1 MSSIKRSAA
10 YFAGALLLLASCA
23 EHPVSRSVSLEED
36 FVNPPDEAKPWVF
49 WYWMNAAVSRKG
61 ITADLEAMRQAG
73 IGGAYLMP
81 IQGPKN
87 PPVVDPPV
95 EQLSPEWWEMVRH
108 AMREADR
115 LGLKIA
121 MHDCDGFAL
130 AGGPWITPELSM
142 QKVVWTKKTVAGGQT
157 FCDTLPQP
165 ESYKGY
171 YRDIATYAFPA
182 PEGAEFSTETVIPR
196 VTSSLPN
203 VNPQFLVEKG
213 GREELR
219 SSDSCWVTYEF
230 EQPFT
235 CRTITVGAEG
245 SSYQAQRLMVE
256 VGDDGVSFRPLARLQ
271 PPRHGWQNGDAD
283 VSHSIPAATAR
294 YFRFAFNKSGSEPG
308 SEDLDAAKW
317 KPNLKLRRLTLS
329 GEASVNQHEGK
340 AARVW
345 RVSRRTTPEQVPDSV
360 CIPSNKIINLTK
372 RLKNG
377 HLTWDVPAG
386 RWTILRMGHTSTGH
400 TNATGG
406 AGAGLE
412 CDKLNKKAV
421 RLQFDSWF
429 GEIIRQ
435 AGAELS
441 GRVLKGFHVDSWECG
456 SQSWSPVL
464 RKEFKKRRGYDML
477 PYLPAMTGLPV
488 ESADCSERFLLDL
501 RQTIAELVVDNFYAV
516 MQKNAHK
523 HGCTFSAE
531 CVAPTMTGDG
541 MAHYRNVDIP
551 MGEFWLNSPT
561 HDKPNDMLDAT
572 SGAHIYGKN
581 IVQAEGFTQLRLQ
594 WSEHPAMLKSLGD
607 RAYAGGINRLVYH
620 VFAHNP
626 FVDRQPGMTLSGIG
640 LYFQRDQTW
649 WKPGRAWVEYAQ
661 RCQAL
666 LQHGKP
672 VTDIAVFT
680 GEEIPARAALPE
692 RLATTLPGIVGR
704 EMVESEVQR
713 LANADEPVREIPVGV
728 FSSANAADPEKY
740 VDMLRGYKY
749 DSFNRDALL
758 RLARVENGRI
768 VLPGGASYAMLVLP
782 QSNPLTPN
790 SNLMSAEVAT
800 RLLSL
805 IKAGATVLVGE
816 APKQS
821 AGLADAAKNDGI
833 VRRIAA
839 QIWGE
844 SFAED
849 ADDVLGKI
857 YIKNLGLGRVV
868 KLPYYA
874 DNFFQLGLER
884 DAAISENGKYAAQ
897 VAWTHRA
904 SDSVDI
910 YFISNQKSRQ
920 RTLTLALRTTG
931 VPPELWDAVTGS
943 IATGV
948 ACEQRGSHT
957 TLQVTLPENGSVF
970 VVFRKKAEAKAG
982 ANQLNTF
989 SPSFAPKPL
998 LSLDGAWQ
1006 VSFDKKQVG
1015 ENNVAIFPAPES
1027 WTRSSNPNIR
1037 HYSGTAC
1044 YAQTFTWSVPSE
1056 LPQQLWLDLG
1066 QVANIA
1072 EVTLNG
1078 RPCGVAWTAPY
1089 RVDITNAL
1097 REGSNT
1103 LSIEVTNTWANRLT
1117 AEYALPENQR
1127 TTWTIVPA
1135 KQLDNLPLQE
1145 AGLLDEVKI
1154 VGGGESAYR

>member
-1 MSSIKRSAA
+1 MGSIKRSAA
-10 YFAGALLLLASCA
+10 YFAGALLLLAACTGP
-23 EHPVSRSVSLEED
+23 PVSRSVSLEED
-36 FVNPPDEAKPWVF
+36 FGNPPDEAKPWVF
-49 WYWMNAAVSRKG
+49 WCWANAAVSRESV
-61 ITADLEAMRQAG
+61 TADLEAMRQAG
-73 IGGAYLMP
+73 IGGACFIP
-81 IQGPKN
+81 IWEPEN
-87 PPVVDPPV
+87 PSVVASPV

-121 MHDCDGFAL
+121 MHDCEGFAP
-130 AGGPWITPELSM
+130 AGGHRITPELSA

-165 ESYKGY
+165 ESYRGY

-182 PEGAEFSTETVIPR
+182 P
-196 VTSSLPN
+196 SL
-203 VNPQFLVEKG
+203 
-213 GREELR
+213 
-219 SSDSCWVTYEF
+219 
-230 EQPFT
+230 
-235 CRTITVGAEG
+235 
-245 SSYQAQRLMVE
+245 
-256 VGDDGVSFRPLARLQ
+256 
-271 PPRHGWQNGDAD
+271 
-283 VSHSIPAATAR
+283 
-294 YFRFAFNKSGSEPG
+294 
-308 SEDLDAAKW
+308 
-317 KPNLKLRRLTLS
+317 
-329 GEASVNQHEGK
+329 
-340 AARVW
+340 
-345 RVSRRTTPEQVPDSV
+345 PDSV
-360 CIPSNKIINLTK
+360 CTPLNKIINLTK

-377 HLTWDVPAG
+377 RLTWSVPAG

-400 TNATGG
+400 IGDDDGDGGSG

-412 CDKLNKKAV
+412 CDKFNKKAV
-421 RLQFDSWF
+421 RLQLDSWF
-429 GEIIRQ
+429 GEVIRQ
-435 AGAELS
+435 VGTELS
-441 GRVLKGFHVDSWECG
+441 GRVLKGLHAGSWEG
-456 SQSWSPVL
+456 SSQSWSPVL
-464 RKEFKKRRGYDML
+464 RREFKRRRGYDML
-477 PYLPAMTGLPV
+477 PYLPVVAGLPV
-488 ESADCSERFLLDL
+488 ESADFSERFLFDV
-501 RQTIAELVVDNFYAV
+501 RQTIAELVADNFYAV
-516 MQKNAHK
+516 MQKSAHK
-523 HGCTFSAE
+523 YGCTFSAE
-531 CVAPTMTGDG
+531 CVAPAITSDG
-541 MAHYRNVDIP
+541 VARYRN
-551 MGEFWLNSPT
+551 
-561 HDKPNDMLDAT
+561 NDVLDAA
-572 SGAHIYGKN
+572 SGAHLCG
-581 IVQAEGFTQLRLQ
+581 T
-594 WSEHPAMLKSLGD
+594 
-607 RAYAGGINRLVYH
+607 
-620 VFAHNP
+620 
-626 FVDRQPGMTLSGIG
+626 G

-661 RCQAL
+661 RCQVL

-680 GEEIPARAALPE
+680 GEEIPARAVLPE

-713 LANADEPVREIPVGV
+713 LANADEPAREAP
-728 FSSANAADPEKY
+728 AAPGKY

-749 DSFNRDALL
+749 DSFSRDALL
-758 RLARVENGRI
+758 RLARVANGRI

-782 QSNPLTPN
+782 QSNPLTPG
-790 SNLMSAEVAT
+790 SSPMSAEVAT

-816 APKQS
+816 PPKQS
-821 AGLADAAKNDGI
+821 TGLAGAAKNDDI

-874 DNFFQLGLER
+874 DSFFQLGLER

-920 RTLTLALRTTG
+920 RTLTLALRTAG
-931 VPPELWDAVTGS
+931 APPELWDAVTGS
-943 IATGV
+943 IATDV
-948 ACEQRGSHT
+948 ACEQRGNLT
-957 TLQVTLPENGSVF
+957 ILQVKLPENGSVF
-970 VVFRKKAEAKAG
+970 VVFRKKAGAKTG
-982 ANQLNTF
+982 AKQLNTF
-989 SPSFAPKPL
+989 SPSFEPKPL

-1015 ENNVAIFPAPES
+1015 ENNVAVFSALES

-1037 HYSGTAC
+1037 CYSGTAC

-1066 QVANIA
+1066 QVASIA

-1078 RPCGVAWTAPY
+1078 QPCGVAWTPPY
-1089 RVDITNAL
+1089 RVDITSAL

-1103 LSIEVTNTWANRLT
+1103 LSIEVTNTWA
-1117 AEYALPENQR
+1117 AVSP
-1127 TTWTIVPA
+1127 
-1135 KQLDNLPLQE
+1135 KQPDDNLPLQE
-1145 AGLLDEVKI
+1145 AGLLGKVKI
-1154 VGGGESAYR
+1154 VGGGE